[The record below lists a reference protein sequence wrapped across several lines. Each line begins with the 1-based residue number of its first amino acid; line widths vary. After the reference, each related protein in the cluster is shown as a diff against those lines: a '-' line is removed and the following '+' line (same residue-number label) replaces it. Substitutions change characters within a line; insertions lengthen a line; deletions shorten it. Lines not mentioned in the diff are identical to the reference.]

1 MNLQN
6 ENIVLQNDIVLLEPL
21 DYDKHSGEFNQYA
34 LKEPNTWQYSMVSPG
49 GSITAMQEYI
59 QFALNEKSLGISYA
73 FAIIGK
79 GDNTVAGSSRFYD
92 ISFTHK
98 VATIGYTWYGEK
110 YRKTGLN
117 RNVKLLMLDFAF
129 DIWQMERIEF
139 RADINNHA
147 SIAAMKAIGC
157 VEEGVLRSHAAVTP
171 TTRRTSMLLSILKD
185 EWYSHTRNL
194 LLSKIK

>member
-6 ENIVLQNDIVLLEPL
+6 DSVLIEPL
-21 DYDKHSGEFNQYA
+21 SLAIHGEAFNQYA
-34 LKEPNTWQYSMVSPG
+34 LSEPNTWQYSLQSPG
-49 GSITAMQEYI
+49 GSIVAMQQYI
-59 QFALNEKSLGISYA
+59 DFALHEKYLNISFP
-73 FAIIGK
+73 FAIINK
-79 GDNTVAGSSRFYD
+79 LNGDIAGSSRFYD

-157 VEEGVLRSHAAVTP
+157 VEEGVIRSHAKVTE
-171 TTRRTSMLLSILKD
+171 TTRRTSMMLSILKE
-185 EWYSHTRNL
+185 EWYNKTRNL
-194 LLSKIK
+194 LLQKIR